1 MVLLEVCTGARFG
14 VLAVVV
20 EVFATAVGAGP
31 VTVSTPFPGGR
42 EVVFD
47 RVLGVDQGDVAD
59 HAFEFIEL
67 AAEIGDV
74 GQCVGR

>member
-20 EVFATAVGAGP
+20 EVFAAAVGAGP
-31 VTVSTPFPGGR
+31 VTVSTPFPGGG

-47 RVLGVDQGDVAD
+47 GVLRVDQGTQNPNKWTPFNVT
-59 HAFEFIEL
+59 ISS
-67 AAEIGDV
+67 
-74 GQCVGR
+74 QSRQN